1 MLLGLLL
8 FATAGSA
15 GAATTI
21 DWRFYDFFNVVP
33 EEHWDA
39 RQNNYDEHP
48 IGAECFSQ
56 AGIDEGT
63 CNPNKGAVPDLP
75 SYPYTYYSY
84 NNAYASH
91 RVDVTGN
98 DVPGY
103 TLAEPVFLPVFH
115 PG

>member
-1 MLLGLLL
+1 MSAAILTEVCTVQNLKLGIRTMLRKQSLLRALVLLGLLL

-39 RQNNYDEHP
+39 RKNNYDEHP

-56 AGIDEGT
+56 ALT
-63 CNPNKGAVPDLP
+63 
-75 SYPYTYYSY
+75 
-84 NNAYASH
+84 
-91 RVDVTGN
+91 
-98 DVPGY
+98 
-103 TLAEPVFLPVFH
+103 
-115 PG
+115 